1 MSRYCHYI
9 YFLQA
14 ESAHFGLKVFTNFG
28 LKVSGH
34 SKLYQVFMHNFFVS
48 KCLDILML
56 HIFLA
61 REMNTIWLKGF
72 DEFWS
77 GGIATFWAQKI
88 IQEKLT
94 KFTRTF
100 EL

>member
-14 ESAHFGLKVFTNFG
+14 ESAHFGLKVLTNFD

-56 HIFLA
+56 YIFLT

-88 IQEKLT
+88 MQEKLT